1 MVSYQANETQTSL
14 ATQDKS
20 TEYKIVQENIKET
33 VTQQMATANEGRG
46 EYLFPELPHYNIK
59 KCPFS
64 SKKLPGTQRNKKV

>member
-33 VTQQMATANEGRG
+33 VTQQMATANAGRE